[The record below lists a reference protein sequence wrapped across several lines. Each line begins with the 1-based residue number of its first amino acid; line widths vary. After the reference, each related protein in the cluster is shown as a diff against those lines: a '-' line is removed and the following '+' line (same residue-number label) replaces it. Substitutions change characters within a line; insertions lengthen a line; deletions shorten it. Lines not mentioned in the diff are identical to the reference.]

1 MGRRFNYVLIL
12 SQPQAKPSQAKSSL
26 GWGNIGTFLS
36 KLSLWFHYNDI
47 EQAISFLEARASL
60 VVTIPVGGS
69 HRVRSRHIVYS
80 THHDTNICRACID
93 IETGI
98 RQDSLG

>member
-60 VVTIPVGGS
+60 VVTIPVGWSRRS
-69 HRVRSRHIVYS
+69 HLYSQHIVTPIY
-80 THHDTNICRACID
+80 IYVV
-93 IETGI
+93 
-98 RQDSLG
+98 LVWV

>member
-36 KLSLWFHYNDI
+36 KLSLWFPYNDI

-60 VVTIPVGGS
+60 VVTIPVGWSRRS
-69 HRVRSRHIVYS
+69 HLYSQHIVTPIY
-80 THHDTNICRACID
+80 IYVV
-93 IETGI
+93 
-98 RQDSLG
+98 LVWV

>member
-1 MGRRFNYVLIL
+1 MGRRFNYVLICHSPKL
-12 SQPQAKPSQAKSSL
+12 SRAKQNQAWA
-26 GWGNIGTFLS
+26 GNIGTFLS
-36 KLSLWFHYNDI
+36 KLSLWFPYNDI

-60 VVTIPVGGS
+60 VVTIPVGWSRRS
-69 HRVRSRHIVYS
+69 HLYSQHIVTPIY
-80 THHDTNICRACID
+80 NICRASMG